1 MTVDDNIKDEK
12 LQYDIDKEAA
22 KISALSSARVEKYEY
37 LTVEE
42 TLPSNQKQIV
52 EQAKFTYSPLGK
64 ALAKQTEKQVDALK
78 SLKRSYKTYELERIE
93 SIFSKHLLNDLIIV
107 KFKEIIKFQD
117 IFKTDELYFK
127 SSLKIL
133 IIFVNIF

>member
-42 TLPSNQKQIV
+42 TLPSNQRQIV

-78 SLKRSYKTYELERIE
+78 SLKRSYKTYELELIE
-93 SIFSKHLLNDLIIV
+93 SIFPKNLLNDLIIV

-117 IFKTDELYFK
+117 IFKTDESYFK

>member
-42 TLPSNQKQIV
+42 TLPSNQRQIV

-93 SIFSKHLLNDLIIV
+93 SIFPKHPLNDLIIV

-117 IFKTDELYFK
+117 IFKTDKLYFK

>member
-42 TLPSNQKQIV
+42 TLPSNQRQIV

-78 SLKRSYKTYELERIE
+78 SLKRSYKTYELELIE
-93 SIFSKHLLNDLIIV
+93 SIFPKNLLNDLIIV